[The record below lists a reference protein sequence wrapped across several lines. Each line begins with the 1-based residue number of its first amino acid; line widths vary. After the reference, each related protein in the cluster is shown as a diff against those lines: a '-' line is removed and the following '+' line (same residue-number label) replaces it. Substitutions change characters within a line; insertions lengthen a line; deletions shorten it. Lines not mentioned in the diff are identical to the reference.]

1 MRFSVV
7 MPVYNRPQYM
17 HREAIGSVLAQ
28 TFKDYELIVVD
39 DGSTDETQE
48 VLASYGSRLKV
59 LRQPNSGAETARHNG
74 ARHAQGEYIVF
85 LDSDD
90 LLCSGALEAYDHVI
104 NECSLPPLIIGS
116 WIEFEDG
123 SPLPE
128 EVNTKPGNIEV
139 SVYKDFLSRDLHM
152 GLSNSLIVIRKS
164 ILEKLEG
171 PQRTAA
177 NLLLDDFHIC
187 LQTGTASPCVV
198 VRKPIT
204 VGYRRHSN
212 NAHQNPAGN
221 VKAILSLI
229 DYEQHGGYPGGK
241 ARRNER
247 YLWIGSIS
255 LHWIRK
261 WLAANTFKFIY
272 PLVLHGSPM
281 LAIAS
286 VKKIGKYMGISRSEP
301 LLILNRRIESLTD
314 RGSQNTT
321 GQLSRDLGSSR

>member
-17 HREAIGSVLAQ
+17 HREAIDSVLAQ

-39 DGSTDETQE
+39 DGSTDDTQA
-48 VLASYGSRLKV
+48 VLASYGPQLIV
-59 LRQPNSGAETARHNG
+59 LRQRNSGAETARHNG
-74 ARHAQGEYIVF
+74 AHHAQGEYIVF

-104 NECSLPPLIIGS
+104 NGCSSPPLIIGS
-116 WIEFEDG
+116 WVEFEDG
-123 SPLPE
+123 SPLPQ
-128 EVNTKPGNIEV
+128 EVNTKAGNIEV
-139 SVYKDFLSRDLHM
+139 SVYTDFLSRDIHM

-164 ILEKLEG
+164 TLEKLG
-171 PQRTAA
+171 GLQRTAA

-187 LQTGTASPCVV
+187 LQAGTEGPCVV
-198 VRKPIT
+198 VRKPVT
-204 VGYRRHSN
+204 LAYRRHSS

-229 DYEQHGGYPGGK
+229 EYEQHGGYPGSK
-241 ARRNER
+241 TRRNER
-247 YLWIGSIS
+247 YLWIGSIC

-261 WLAANTFKFIY
+261 WLRARTLKFIY

-286 VKKIGKYMGISRSEP
+286 VKKIGKYMGISRTEP
-301 LLILNRRIESLTD
+301 LLILNAKITSLK
-314 RGSQNTT
+314 S
-321 GQLSRDLGSSR
+321 

>member
-104 NECSLPPLIIGS
+104 NECSAPPLIIGT

-123 SPLPE
+123 GPLPT
-128 EVNTKPGNIEV
+128 EVHTAPGHVEV
-139 SVYKDFLSRDLHM
+139 SVYQDFLSRDIHM
-152 GLSNSLIVIRKS
+152 GLSNSLIVIKKS
-164 ILEKLEG
+164 AFEKLGG
-171 PQRTAA
+171 PQRTAP

-187 LQTGTASPCVV
+187 LQNGTETPCVV

-204 VGYRRHSN
+204 LAYRRHPN

-229 DYEQHGGYPGGK
+229 DYEQRGGYPGGK
-241 ARRNER
+241 TRRKER
-247 YLWIGSIS
+247 YLWIGSIC

-261 WLAANTFKFIY
+261 WLAARRIKFIY
-272 PLVLHGSPM
+272 PLILHGSPM
-281 LAIAS
+281 LTVAS
-286 VKKIGKYMGISRSEP
+286 IKKIGKYMGMSRAEP
-301 LLILNRRIESLTD
+301 LRILNGQISSLKT
-314 RGSQNTT
+314 
-321 GQLSRDLGSSR
+321 

>member
-7 MPVYNRPQYM
+7 MPIYNRPQYM

-28 TFKDYELIVVD
+28 SFKDFELIVVD
-39 DGSTDETQE
+39 DGSTDETQS
-48 VLASYGSRLKV
+48 VLASYGSQIKV
-59 LRQPNSGAETARHNG
+59 LRQPNSGAEFARHNG

-90 LLCSGALEAYDHVI
+90 LLCSGALEAYNHVI
-104 NECSLPPLIIGS
+104 NECSAPPLIIGT

-123 SPLPE
+123 GPLPTQ
-128 EVNTKPGNIEV
+128 VHSTPGNVEV
-139 SVYKDFLSRDLHM
+139 SVYQDFLSRDIHM
-152 GLSNSLIVIRKS
+152 GLSNSLIVIKKTAF
-164 ILEKLEG
+164 EKLGG
-171 PQRTAA
+171 PQRTAP

-187 LQTGTASPCVV
+187 LQNGTESPCVV

-204 VGYRRHSN
+204 LAYRRHPN

-229 DYEQHGGYPGGK
+229 EYEHRGGYPGSK
-241 ARRNER
+241 ARRKER
-247 YLWIGSIS
+247 YLWIGSIC

-261 WLAANTFKFIY
+261 WLAAGTLKFIY

-281 LAIAS
+281 LAVAS
-286 VKKIGKYMGISRSEP
+286 KKKIGKYMGISRSEP
-301 LLILNRRIESLTD
+301 LLTLNGKITPLT
-314 RGSQNTT
+314 S
-321 GQLSRDLGSSR
+321 

>member
-1 MRFSVV
+1 

-39 DGSTDETQE
+39 DGSTDDTQA
-48 VLASYGSRLKV
+48 VLASYGSQLKV

-90 LLCSGALEAYDHVI
+90 LLCSGALEAYDNI
-104 NECSLPPLIIGS
+104 IKECSSPPLIIGS

-123 SPLPE
+123 APLPS
-128 EVNTKPGNIEV
+128 EVNTTPDNIEV

-152 GLSNSLIVIRKS
+152 GLSNSLIVIKKS
-164 ILEKLEG
+164 TLEKLGG
-171 PQRTAA
+171 PQRSAA

-187 LQTGTASPCVV
+187 LQTGTESPCVV

-229 DYEQHGGYPGGK
+229 DYEQRGGYPGGK
-241 ARRNER
+241 ARRKER
-247 YLWIGSIS
+247 YLWIGSIC

-261 WLAANTFKFIY
+261 WLRTAGTLKFIY
-272 PLVLHGSPM
+272 PLVLHGNPM
-281 LAIAS
+281 LAVAS
-286 VKKIGKYMGISRSEP
+286 VRKIGKYMGITRSEP
-301 LLILNRRIESLTD
+301 LLILNGRIASSTNCGL
-314 RGSQNTT
+314 QNAT
-321 GQLSRDLGSSR
+321 GRLSPDLEMS

>member
-1 MRFSVV
+1 MRFSIV

-17 HREAIGSVLAQ
+17 HREAIASVLAQ

-39 DGSTDETQE
+39 DGSTDDTQA
-48 VLASYGSRLKV
+48 VLASYGSQLKV

-104 NECSLPPLIIGS
+104 KECSSSPPLIIGS
-116 WIEFEDG
+116 WVEFEDG
-123 SPLPE
+123 SPLPA

-164 ILEKLEG
+164 IVEKLGG
-171 PQRTAA
+171 PQRSAA

-187 LQTGTASPCVV
+187 LQAGTEGPCVV

-204 VGYRRHSN
+204 LAYRRHPS

-229 DYEQHGGYPGGK
+229 DYEQRDGYPGGK
-241 ARRNER
+241 SRRKER
-247 YLWIGSIS
+247 YLWIGTIC

-261 WLAANTFKFIY
+261 WLVARRLKFIY
-272 PLVLHGSPM
+272 PLIVHGSPM

-286 VKKIGKYMGISRSEP
+286 VRKIGKYMGISPTQPRLVLNGKIAP
-301 LLILNRRIESLTD
+301 LNS
-314 RGSQNTT
+314 
-321 GQLSRDLGSSR
+321 

>member
-1 MRFSVV
+1 MRFSVI

-39 DGSTDETQE
+39 DGSTDDTQE
-48 VLASYGSRLKV
+48 VLASYGSQLKV
-59 LRQPNSGAETARHNG
+59 LRQPNAGAEIARHNG
-74 ARHAQGEYIVF
+74 ARHANGEYIVF

-104 NECSLPPLIIGS
+104 DECSAPPLIIGS

-123 SPLPE
+123 FPLPT

-139 SVYKDFLSRDLHM
+139 SVYQDFLSRDLHM

-164 ILEKLEG
+164 TLETLGG
-171 PQRTAA
+171 PQRTAP

-187 LQTGTASPCVV
+187 LQTGTEGPCVV

-204 VGYRRHSN
+204 LAYRRHPS

-221 VKAILSLI
+221 VKAILSLVE
-229 DYEQHGGYPGGK
+229 YEERGGYPGAK
-241 ARRNER
+241 TRRNER
-247 YLWIGSIS
+247 YLWIGSIC

-261 WLAANTFKFIY
+261 WLKARRPKFVY
-272 PLVLHGSPM
+272 PLVLHASPM
-281 LAIAS
+281 LAVAS
-286 VKKIGKYMGISRSEP
+286 LKKIGKYMGISRNEP
-301 LLILNRRIESLTD
+301 LLVLNGKIAR
-314 RGSQNTT
+314 
-321 GQLSRDLGSSR
+321 

>member
-74 ARHAQGEYIVF
+74 AHHAQGEYLVF

-104 NECSLPPLIIGS
+104 NECSLPPFIIGS

-212 NAHQNPAGN
+212 NAHQNPVGN

-241 ARRNER
+241 ARRKER

>member
-17 HREAIGSVLAQ
+17 HREAIGSVLSQ

-39 DGSTDETQE
+39 DGSTDDTQA

-59 LRQPNSGAETARHNG
+59 LRQRNSGAETARHNG
-74 ARHAQGEYIVF
+74 AHHAQGEYIVF

-90 LLCSGALEAYDHVI
+90 LLCSDALEAYNHVI
-104 NECSLPPLIIGS
+104 NECSSPPLMIGS
-116 WIEFEDG
+116 WVEFEDG
-123 SPLPE
+123 SPLPQ
-128 EVNTKPGNIEV
+128 EVNTKAGNIEV
-139 SVYKDFLSRDLHM
+139 SVYTDFLSRDIHM

-164 ILEKLEG
+164 TLEKLGG

-187 LQTGTASPCVV
+187 LQAGTEGPCVV
-198 VRKPIT
+198 VRKPVT
-204 VGYRRHSN
+204 LAYRRHSS

-229 DYEQHGGYPGGK
+229 EYEQHGGYPGSK
-241 ARRNER
+241 TRRNER
-247 YLWIGSIS
+247 YLWIGSIC

-261 WLAANTFKFIY
+261 WLRARTLKFIY

-286 VKKIGKYMGISRSEP
+286 VKKIGKYMGISRTEP
-301 LLILNRRIESLTD
+301 LLILNAKITSLK
-314 RGSQNTT
+314 
-321 GQLSRDLGSSR
+321 

>member
-7 MPVYNRPQYM
+7 MPMYNRPQYM

-28 TFKDYELIVVD
+28 TFRDYELIVVD
-39 DGSTDETQE
+39 DGSTDDTQA
-48 VLASYGSRLKV
+48 VLASYGPRLKV

-90 LLCSGALEAYDHVI
+90 LLCSAALETYDHVI
-104 NECSLPPLIIGS
+104 NECSLPPLIVGS
-116 WIEFEDG
+116 WVEFEDG
-123 SPLPE
+123 SPLPA

-139 SVYKDFLSRDLHM
+139 SVYKDFLSRDIHM

-164 ILEKLEG
+164 TLEKLG
-171 PQRTAA
+171 GAQRTAA

-187 LQTGTASPCVV
+187 LQAGTASPCVV
-198 VRKPIT
+198 VRKPVT
-204 VGYRRHSN
+204 VGYRRHPN

-229 DYEQHGGYPGGK
+229 DYEQRGGYPGGES
-241 ARRNER
+241 RRKER
-247 YLWIGSIS
+247 YLWIGSIC

-261 WLAANTFKFIY
+261 WLRARTLKFIY
-272 PLVLHGSPM
+272 PLVLYGSPM

-286 VKKIGKYMGISRSEP
+286 VKKLGKYLGIARREP
-301 LLILNRRIESLTD
+301 LFILNARIESLTD
-314 RGSQNTT
+314 RGSQNAT
-321 GQLSRDLGSSR
+321 GQRSPDLELS